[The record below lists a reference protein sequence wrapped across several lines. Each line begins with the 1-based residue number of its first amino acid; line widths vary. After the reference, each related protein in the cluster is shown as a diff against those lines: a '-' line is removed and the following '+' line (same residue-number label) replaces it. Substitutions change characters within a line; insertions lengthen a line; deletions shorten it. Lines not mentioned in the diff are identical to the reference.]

1 MKELFFRLEY
11 NEKQGGFHCEMWRK
25 KQMMPANT
33 FGWVTICD
41 YISDSMQRQFT
52 NLMMDKYRALNWS
65 LENRRSYKTP
75 TAKKI
80 RAEFEKFM
88 GIDFEA
94 I

>member
-1 MKELFFRLEY
+1 
-11 NEKQGGFHCEMWRK
+11 
-25 KQMMPANT
+25 
-33 FGWVTICD
+33 
-41 YISDSMQRQFT
+41 MQRQFT